1 VLDGEARVGDAEWS
15 RDGALANQRRLRAL
29 LHLVDLETARAEA
42 DTAVVRA
49 RVRRAVQ
56 VLLRRLAAG
65 PDGMVH
71 RILCAALARSF
82 DAAVREGV
90 AEPSDF
96 LLLVSR
102 MLDDRHSL
110 EAITEGSTHPEVTAV
125 MAAYLRFIEPNLD
138 GSDNT
143 EDSVARRLD
152 DGGERVRHLARRVIA
167 LSHGIGAGSY
177 RSEALRQVLLR
188 LGRAL
193 EHVATARGISELID
207 PAGTADPIGDIET
220 SVDALRR
227 LASAAARRL
236 FADDSVLGEI
246 AIVTQVA
253 SLSMLLGRVVSS
265 GVPANARQ
273 LKAAVS
279 ELVADLPQPVGTA
292 IEQVLARLESL
303 PVTALSAPAIPLEK
317 RRAALPDWLLPRRTI
332 GAFYVVRALGAGGGS
347 SVFVARRIEE
357 RHVANAD
364 SFALKV
370 PQYDP
375 TTARS
380 LSEQE
385 FLQLFREEAGAL
397 LSLPQHNNLAR
408 FVTFDLAAKPKPILV
423 MELIAGAGLDR
434 LIRSRTL
441 TTERALGYLDGILG
455 GLEAMHAVGVGHLD
469 VKPSNVILR
478 DGETPVLVDFGLSG
492 RHLRPGC
499 GTLEYCAPEVLGIVP
514 EGHTPSPVATDIYAF
529 ACLAFEVLTA
539 QLLFDAEDE
548 GALANQQVAHDG
560 WPKRLSD
567 LAGNPVNQKLCIV
580 LAACLRRDPRARPTV
595 KDTRRALHA
604 CAAEVKNASW
614 PLSPGRVPQGMSA

>member
-1 VLDGEARVGDAEWS
+1 
-15 RDGALANQRRLRAL
+15 
-29 LHLVDLETARAEA
+29 
-42 DTAVVRA
+42 
-49 RVRRAVQ
+49 
-56 VLLRRLAAG
+56 
-65 PDGMVH
+65 
-71 RILCAALARSF
+71 
-82 DAAVREGV
+82 
-90 AEPSDF
+90 
-96 LLLVSR
+96 
-102 MLDDRHSL
+102 
-110 EAITEGSTHPEVTAV
+110 
-125 MAAYLRFIEPNLD
+125 
-138 GSDNT
+138 
-143 EDSVARRLD
+143 VARRLD
-152 DGGERVRHLARRVIA
+152 SDGSERVQHLARQVLA

-220 SVDALRR
+220 SVDSLRR
-227 LASAAARRL
+227 LASGAARRL

-253 SLSMLLGRVVSS
+253 SLSALLGRVVSS

-273 LKAAVS
+273 LKMAVT
-279 ELVADLPQPVGTA
+279 ELVADLPPPLGSA
-292 IEQVLARLESL
+292 IERVLSRLESL

-357 RHVANAD
+357 RHDGNAD

-380 LSEQE
+380 LSERRARA
-385 FLQLFREEAGAL
+385 LFREEAGAL
-397 LSLPQHNNLAR
+397 LSLPQHGNLAR

-441 TTERALGYLDGILG
+441 TTDRALGYLDGILG

-529 ACLAFEVLTA
+529 ACLAYEVLTA

-548 GALANQQVAHDG
+548 GALASQQVAHDG

-567 LAGNPVNQKLCIV
+567 LAGNPTNQKLCIV

-595 KDTRRALHA
+595 KDTRRALNA
-604 CAAEVKNASW
+604 CAAELKTASW